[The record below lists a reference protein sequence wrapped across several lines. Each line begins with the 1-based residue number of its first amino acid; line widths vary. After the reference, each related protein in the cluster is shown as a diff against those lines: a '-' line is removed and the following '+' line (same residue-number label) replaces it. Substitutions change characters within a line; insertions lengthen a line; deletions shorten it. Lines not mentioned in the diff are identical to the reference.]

1 MLPSL
6 LQIKP
11 NEIDQGI
18 ALILAEILIP
28 GSQGLSQGLTFASS
42 LPGSNAKGA
51 QLQACFK
58 SIENS
63 GKFNVNW
70 YEVFNH
76 VHQYLFDSSQRDIQP
91 SVGSITQFLSS
102 LDFKQEPIDIFLNYE
117 WWFNKTLLY
126 ILHSLDASQGGYD
139 ISLLPNLAYCF
150 EEDKTTPQTRRNIL
164 KFINVGKLE
173 IQVITKIQQQQQ
185 QQQQQHQLSEQDK
198 KLNAFL
204 NQLFEHDYRVFPE
217 YILAAALTV
226 VEKSQFINDLI
237 DTLFYL
243 LVDSASPSLPK
254 VVRLLKE
261 SGLAA
266 IKLADYYKSR
276 KTIDAADKVLT
287 LASSFGLT
295 QEILDIFWA
304 FDLKIAIKFW

>member
-1 MLPSL
+1 M
-6 LQIKP
+6 
-11 NEIDQGI
+11 
-18 ALILAEILIP
+18 
-28 GSQGLSQGLTFASS
+28 
-42 LPGSNAKGA
+42 
-51 QLQACFK
+51 
-58 SIENS
+58 
-63 GKFNVNW
+63 
-70 YEVFNH
+70 
-76 VHQYLFDSSQRDIQP
+76 
-91 SVGSITQFLSS
+91 
-102 LDFKQEPIDIFLNYE
+102 
-117 WWFNKTLLY
+117 
-126 ILHSLDASQGGYD
+126 
-139 ISLLPNLAYCF
+139 
-150 EEDKTTPQTRRNIL
+150 
-164 KFINVGKLE
+164 
-173 IQVITKIQQQQQ
+173 
-185 QQQQQHQLSEQDK
+185 
-198 KLNAFL
+198 
-204 NQLFEHDYRVFPE
+204 FEHDYRVFPE

>member
-1 MLPSL
+1 M
-6 LQIKP
+6 
-11 NEIDQGI
+11 
-18 ALILAEILIP
+18 
-28 GSQGLSQGLTFASS
+28 
-42 LPGSNAKGA
+42 
-51 QLQACFK
+51 
-58 SIENS
+58 
-63 GKFNVNW
+63 
-70 YEVFNH
+70 
-76 VHQYLFDSSQRDIQP
+76 
-91 SVGSITQFLSS
+91 
-102 LDFKQEPIDIFLNYE
+102 
-117 WWFNKTLLY
+117 
-126 ILHSLDASQGGYD
+126 HSLDASQGGYD

-254 VVRLLKE
+254 VVRLLKNRDLLL
-261 SGLAA
+261 SSWL
-266 IKLADYYKSR
+266 I
-276 KTIDAADKVLT
+276 TIRA
-287 LASSFGLT
+287 
-295 QEILDIFWA
+295 ENH
-304 FDLKIAIKFW
+304 